1 MKILFLGGNDLMY
14 KLTEEGQEY
23 LKNGLPEK
31 TLLKFIENEKPLE
44 EVSKLPKAEIAI
56 GWARKNG
63 WVAIDNNVV
72 KITEIGKKFLKEKS
86 IVEDGL
92 EKISKS
98 KEIDEDMIKIL
109 LRRSLIFESK
119 EKAREKEKKP
129 SLIQRLFKGKKKEE
143 VKVITNEIAQLTP
156 DLILSGGW
164 KNKPFKTYDVHAPAP
179 KINPGKIQP
188 YIQFIEDLKER
199 LIGLG
204 FQEMKGDFVES
215 SFWNCDAL
223 FIPQDHPAKGL
234 HDIFY
239 LKNPNRAMLPSQDLV
254 SKVKATH
261 EGGWVTESEG
271 WGGDWDSKDA
281 EKLVMRSH
289 TTAVSTRTLV
299 EHGDKPG
306 KYFVIDRNF
315 RPDVIDARHLIEFD
329 QCEGIVIGED
339 LTLRHLLG
347 FLKDIGETIG
357 AKEFKFKPGFFP
369 YTEPSVEG
377 FIKHP
382 KLGWIEV
389 FASGMFRPEM
399 LRPLGIEKSQVLAWG
414 IGIGR
419 LAMLKLGIND
429 IRMLYSEDLN
439 WLRKT
444 PLVI

>member
-1 MKILFLGGNDLMY
+1 MY
-14 KLTEEGQEY
+14 KLTEEGLKY
-23 LKNGLPEK
+23 LKAGLPEK
-31 TLLKFIENEKPLE
+31 NLLKFIETQKSLE
-44 EVSKLPKAEIAI
+44 EVSKFPKIQIAM
-56 GWARKNG
+56 GWARTNG
-63 WVAIDNNVV
+63 WITIEKDVV
-72 KITEIGKKFLKEKS
+72 KITEEGKKYLKLKT
-86 IVEDGL
+86 IMEDAL
-92 EKISKS
+92 EKVNRNKDVDI
-98 KEIDEDMIKIL
+98 ETIKLL
-109 LRRSLIFESK
+109 LRRNLIFEHK
-119 EKAREKEKKP
+119 EKPKEKK
-129 SLIQRLFKGKKKEE
+129 SSFFVRLLKRDKKPEE
-143 VKVITNEIAQLTP
+143 EKKIEEGIAQLTP
-156 DLILSGGW
+156 ELILSGGW
-164 KNKPFKTYDVHAPAP
+164 KNKPFKRYDVHAPAP
-179 KINPGKIQP
+179 KLNPGKIQP
-188 YIQFIEDLKER
+188 YVQFIEDLKER

-204 FQEMKGDFVES
+204 FQEMKGDYVES

-239 LKNPNRAMLPSQDLV
+239 LKKPNKAMLPTQDLV

-271 WGGDWDSKDA
+271 WGGDWDSSDA

-289 TTAVSTRTLV
+289 TTAVSARTLV
-299 EHGDKPG
+299 EHGDRPG

-315 RPDVIDARHLIEFD
+315 RPDVIDAKHLIEFD

-419 LAMLKLGIND
+419 LAMLKLGITD

-439 WLRKT
+439 WLRKE